1 MNQLQTFNF
10 SNQSVRVVIKDGE
23 PWWIAAD
30 VCKILTIRNGPD
42 AVSKLDPDEK
52 STIEISDSGNLNSIR
67 VIVSESGL
75 YTLIMRSNKP
85 EARTFRKW
93 VTSEVL
99 PQIRRT
105 GSYGIQ
111 RLSRL
116 QILEMALESE
126 KKLIAANQQLLE
138 LQPAKKAYDEFL
150 HSEGDRCLTDFAKC
164 IGLSGVVL
172 CYWLKENGYL
182 WKLDTQKAVQKY
194 LDLKWFNHIEVKRR
208 NDNSK
213 FDLQVRITP
222 LGEAEVYK
230 KINAFGGPEMVKE
243 FYSINHTKKKA
254 A

>member
-10 SNQSVRVVIKDGE
+10 SNQSVRIVIVDDN
-23 PWWIAAD
+23 PWWVLAD
-30 VCKILTIRNGPD
+30 VCGVLEIGNPSMVDFDRDEVRTLRITEGGP
-42 AVSKLDPDEK
+42 ERR
-52 STIEISDSGNLNSIR
+52 IIN
-67 VIVSESGL
+67 ESGL
-75 YTLIMRSNKP
+75 YSMIMRSRKP
-85 EARTFRKW
+85 EARAFRKW

-111 RLSRL
+111 QLSRL

-243 FYSINHTKKKA
+243 FYSINHTKKKDV
-254 A
+254 